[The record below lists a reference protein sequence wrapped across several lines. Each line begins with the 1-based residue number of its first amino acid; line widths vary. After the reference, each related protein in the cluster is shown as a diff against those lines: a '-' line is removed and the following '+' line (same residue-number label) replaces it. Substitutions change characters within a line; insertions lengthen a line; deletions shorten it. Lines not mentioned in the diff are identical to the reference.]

1 MKAIAALAAI
11 LTLGLTGCNATATL
25 QGIDASVRQYAP
37 IIGKDLLLVGDIVVQ
52 AECSP
57 ALAAST
63 QTAVNV
69 LTVIAP
75 SSAKAQRAQTI
86 LQTNV
91 RVAAELCPLVTAIQ
105 AKVGSVPAG
114 VPTQTVQAT
123 GG

>member
-1 MKAIAALAAI
+1 MTRGAALAAV
-11 LTLGLTGCNATATL
+11 LCFGLTGCNDTL
-25 QGIDASVRQYAP
+25 RKIDGAVRTYAP

-69 LTVIAP
+69 LTVVAP
-75 SSAKAQRAQTI
+75 SSAKAQKAQTI

-91 RVAAELCPLVTAIQ
+91 RVAAELCPLVSAIE

-114 VPTQTVQAT
+114 TPSQVVPAT